1 MVTSRKGHQSMQ
13 DIRKVLCWCF
23 GATSLM
29 YLLTPFWIVL
39 YAIRRHYGFPTL
51 HNLLTTVSFAAAV
64 AFISGVAWW
73 TILKEI
79 PSGRGWGIA
88 ASLMEILIFLR
99 PIIFSLRTAWPHHA
113 GALFVGIVGLIAFSR
128 LYTRHDSATKPCE
141 PGDSG
146 LGGPRL

>member
-1 MVTSRKGHQSMQ
+1 MQ

-23 GATSLM
+23 GAKSLV

-64 AFISGVAWW
+64 AIISGEAWW
-73 TILKEI
+73 TILKGI

-88 ASLMEILIFLR
+88 ASLTEILIFVR

-113 GALFVGIVGLIAFSR
+113 GALLS
-128 LYTRHDSATKPCE
+128 E
-141 PGDSG
+141 
-146 LGGPRL
+146 